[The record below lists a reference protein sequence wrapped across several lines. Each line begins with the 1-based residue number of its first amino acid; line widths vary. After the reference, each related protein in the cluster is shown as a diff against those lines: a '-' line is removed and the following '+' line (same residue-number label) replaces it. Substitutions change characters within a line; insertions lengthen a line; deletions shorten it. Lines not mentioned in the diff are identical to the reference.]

1 MSNENSI
8 TLSSD
13 IFADLREKFDAQLAH
28 VLLAMQSYDIK
39 SGSVSLKLNIDLT
52 DTPTFDFD
60 IKSSMAIKDK
70 LGGFIRRENTRVE
83 WDVKNHTWALV
94 DEGPNLFDA

>member
-13 IFADLREKFDAQLAH
+13 IFADLREKFDAQLAY
-28 VLLAMQSYDIK
+28 VLLTMQSCDIK

-52 DTPTFDFD
+52 DTPAFDF
-60 IKSSMAIKDK
+60 
-70 LGGFIRRENTRVE
+70 
-83 WDVKNHTWALV
+83 
-94 DEGPNLFDA
+94 